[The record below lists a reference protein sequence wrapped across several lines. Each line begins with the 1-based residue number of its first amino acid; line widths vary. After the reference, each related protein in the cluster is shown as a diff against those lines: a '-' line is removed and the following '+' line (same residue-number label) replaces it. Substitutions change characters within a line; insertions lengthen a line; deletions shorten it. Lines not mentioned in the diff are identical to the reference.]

1 MNAITMYPSNQSQY
15 DILVSLAREMKMR
28 FSTSESDL
36 KSEFLSSLC
45 TAAREAKKIA
55 AGEVKAESLDDL
67 LAEA

>member
-28 FSTSESDL
+28 FTTENNAE
-36 KSEFLSSLC
+36 SEFLLSLC
-45 TAAREAKKIA
+45 SAAKEAKQIA
-55 AGEVKAESLDDL
+55 AGEVKAESLDEL

>member
-28 FSTSESDL
+28 FTTENNA

-45 TAAREAKKIA
+45 SAAKEAKQIA

>member
-28 FSTSESDL
+28 FTTENSA
-36 KSEFLSSLC
+36 KSKFLSSLC
-45 TAAREAKKIA
+45 LAAREAKQIA
-55 AGEVKAESLDDL
+55 AGEVKAESLDEL

>member
-1 MNAITMYPSNQSQY
+1 MNTITMYPSNQSQY

-28 FSTSESDL
+28 FTTENSA

-45 TAAREAKKIA
+45 FAAREAKQIA
-55 AGEVKAESLDDL
+55 AGEVKAESLDEL

>member
-28 FSTSESDL
+28 FTTENSV

-45 TAAREAKKIA
+45 SAAREAKRIA
-55 AGEVKAESLDDL
+55 AGEVNAESLDEL